1 MGYLISHFASSCLKH
16 VKDYF
21 ASQLSIPRSFWVIP
35 HLNYIITDRRT
46 DKGDFGIYIAYMLS
60 HSLNMNAR
68 ISSGT
73 RSQTIG
79 IYFNLLLYFVTNHDY
94 PGDTARMLEILH
106 MIQPL
111 STKMSLTYDYTDS
124 IHIQLHWKLQH
135 TVDAFRN
142 NMLSENNKITC
153 N

>member
-1 MGYLISHFASSCLKH
+1 
-16 VKDYF
+16 
-21 ASQLSIPRSFWVIP
+21 
-35 HLNYIITDRRT
+35 
-46 DKGDFGIYIAYMLS
+46 MLS

-124 IHIQLHWKLQH
+124 IHIQLH
-135 TVDAFRN
+135 
-142 NMLSENNKITC
+142 
-153 N
+153 